1 MNLEIIAAPDSF
13 KGSLGA
19 LQAAE
24 AIKRGILKEVPEAS
38 VVLIPIADGGEGTVD
53 AFLASVGG
61 SRVPVRATGPLGGEV
76 EAFYGVLEDG
86 STAVV
91 EAAAACGLHLL
102 RPEERDPFRAT
113 TRGVGEILLHAA
125 AGGCRRI
132 ILGVGGSATNDGG
145 SGMLRALGA
154 RFLDGSGREIPEG
167 ARGLEKLAEIDL
179 SGWLWPS
186 SGLEVVL
193 AADVKNPLCGTNGAS
208 FVYGP
213 QKFSPDAPP
222 SEADLR
228 ALDSALER
236 MARVSAE
243 VLGRDLSGAEGAG
256 AAGGLG
262 FAAMAFLGASVRP
275 GAELV
280 LEAARFDER
289 LAEADMVFT
298 GEGSIDRQT
307 LFGKAVMRVC
317 SAAVRRGVPVVALAG
332 SIDVDE
338 DVLRRLGLSA
348 WASIAVGP
356 SSLSEMCADAELL
369 LERAA
374 AGVMRWLNLGRL
386 LAAKPRRGV
395 PRQAEGG

>member
-13 KGSLGA
+13 KGSLSA

-24 AIKRGILKEVPEAS
+24 AIKRGILKEVPDAS
-38 VVLIPIADGGEGTVD
+38 VVMIPIADGGEGTVE

-61 SRVPVRATGPLGGEV
+61 IRVPVRATGPLGREV
-76 EAFYGVLEDG
+76 EAFYGILSDG
-86 STAVV
+86 CTAVV

-102 RPEERDPFRAT
+102 NPSERNPFRAT
-113 TRGVGEILLHAA
+113 TRGVGEILLHAVSR
-125 AGGCRRI
+125 GCRKI

-154 RFLDGSGREIPEG
+154 RFLDGDGREVPEG
-167 ARGLEKLAEIDL
+167 ALGLESLAVIDL
-179 SGWLWPS
+179 SSWLWPS

-193 AADVKNPLCGTNGAS
+193 AADVKNPLCGPNGAS

-213 QKFSPDAPP
+213 QKFPPDAPP
-222 SEADLR
+222 SEAGLR
-228 ALDSALER
+228 ALDKALER

-243 VLGRDLSGAEGAG
+243 VLGRDMFGAEGAG

-262 FAAMAFLGASVRP
+262 FAAMAFLGASVRS

-289 LAEADMVFT
+289 LEQADLVFT
-298 GEGSIDRQT
+298 GEGSIDKQT

-317 SAAVRRGVPVVALAG
+317 SAAARRGVPVVALAG
-332 SIDVDE
+332 SINADE
-338 DVLRRLGLSA
+338 DALRQLGLSA

-356 SSLSEMCADAELL
+356 SSVDEMCGNAGVL

-374 AGVMRWLNLGRL
+374 AGMMRWLNLGRL
-386 LAAKPRRGV
+386 LAVEPRRKGV
-395 PRQAEGG
+395 HRASGC